1 MQLSYGA
8 EHRALSDARLVKDV
22 FLAMLQRI
30 PTLKKISEL
39 MRVSQPLTFADA
51 PVCAIEP
58 PLGFEALTTAITER
72 YAITIIYPTLESSLC
87 LSLNFAVGSHRSR
100 VHKPAAG
107 GHEVDGRSAWS
118 HTDAIGLPMPM

>member
-39 MRVSQPLTFADA
+39 MRVSQPLTFDDA

-58 PLGFEALTTAITER
+58 PLGF
-72 YAITIIYPTLESSLC
+72 
-87 LSLNFAVGSHRSR
+87 
-100 VHKPAAG
+100 
-107 GHEVDGRSAWS
+107 
-118 HTDAIGLPMPM
+118 